1 MNKRS
6 FFRDGIVTGLV
17 ILFLFLLLVSS
28 KTEAATTRSGVW
40 LRELSG
46 SGKKP
51 TGLTGPENGSL
62 NPGG

>member
-28 KTEAATTRSGVW
+28 KTEAATTRSGVMVTGTV
-40 LRELSG
+40 RI
-46 SGKKP
+46 GKETYRFDRAGKWIP
-51 TGLTGPENGSL
+51 
-62 NPGG
+62 